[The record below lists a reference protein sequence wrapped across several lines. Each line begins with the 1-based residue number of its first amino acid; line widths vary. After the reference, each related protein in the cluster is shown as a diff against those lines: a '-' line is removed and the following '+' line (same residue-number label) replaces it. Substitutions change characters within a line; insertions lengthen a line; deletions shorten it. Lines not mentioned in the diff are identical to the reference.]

1 MWVVLDAGCCWI
13 MLGSSWDP
21 EARSSQIKCDSVRG
35 SDFFF
40 ILIFFYL
47 FVVMGH
53 LRQRWSTLLLG
64 PHWNVVNP
72 QGCHKVAGQV
82 TLGGHLG
89 RYHSK
94 VPPTSVRTR
103 GEWVDWLVSC
113 FGWMVGT
120 ILYTVLFSIR
130 ICT

>member
-1 MWVVLDAGCCWI
+1 

-40 ILIFFYL
+40 ILIFFSYL

-53 LRQRWSTLLLG
+53 LRQRWSILLLG
-64 PHWNVVNP
+64 PHWNAINP
-72 QGCHKVAGQV
+72 QGCHKVAGEV

-94 VPPTSVRTR
+94 VLPTSVRTR
-103 GEWVDWLVSC
+103 GVRVDWLVGMA
-113 FGWMVGT
+113 GW
-120 ILYTVLFSIR
+120 LAQY
-130 ICT
+130 CTRYCSRYESAHRAVR